1 MALGLHIQGVDHLG
15 IDDIHLVQLTADKQ
29 LRHLL
34 RNIPCPVH
42 IRVLGRVLKVYV
54 DGNVLGL
61 KIPAAHFAHHKEFVM
76 VLVLSGVSGLLGD
89 LDHIVVVGTGHA
101 LVGGDHNIAFFSIL
115 RRQIGPLVKKRL
127 PASGDSIRILAKA
140 SCIVKKY
147 GSVFFR
153 SVLAFESLEDEI
165 IYMALVIFM
174 VSLMLFIRL
183 WISLALAMV
192 YLLIFIGCGQD
203 PPAVRR

>member
-1 MALGLHIQGVDHLG
+1 M
-15 IDDIHLVQLTADKQ
+15 
-29 LRHLL
+29 
-34 RNIPCPVH
+34 
-42 IRVLGRVLKVYV
+42 
-54 DGNVLGL
+54 
-61 KIPAAHFAHHKEFVM
+61 
-76 VLVLSGVSGLLGD
+76 
-89 LDHIVVVGTGHA
+89 
-101 LVGGDHNIAFFSIL
+101 
-115 RRQIGPLVKKRL
+115 
-127 PASGDSIRILAKA
+127 
-140 SCIVKKY
+140 VKKY

-203 PPAVRR
+203 LLPQLVGEHLILFNGRHQLRVLGVYELQQSGLERLDLFFGLHP

>member
-1 MALGLHIQGVDHLG
+1 M
-15 IDDIHLVQLTADKQ
+15 
-29 LRHLL
+29 
-34 RNIPCPVH
+34 
-42 IRVLGRVLKVYV
+42 
-54 DGNVLGL
+54 
-61 KIPAAHFAHHKEFVM
+61 
-76 VLVLSGVSGLLGD
+76 
-89 LDHIVVVGTGHA
+89 
-101 LVGGDHNIAFFSIL
+101 
-115 RRQIGPLVKKRL
+115 
-127 PASGDSIRILAKA
+127 
-140 SCIVKKY
+140 VKKY

-203 PPAVRR
+203 FLPQLVGEHLILFNGRHQLRVLGVYELQQSGLERLNLFGSTSINLWPMAATKDTTISDRDNG